1 MAMDK
6 ALTGWIVAIAPK
18 MVPAATA
25 QYILTFLIS
34 YLCWL
39 ALSTWQLAG

>member
-25 QYILTFLIS
+25 QYMLTFLMQQGV
-34 YLCWL
+34 
-39 ALSTWQLAG
+39 LSAFFSASL